1 MRYETKGIN
10 EMPKWMYWVLAVA
23 FAWLIWT
30 NFLKP
35 VPDLDQLKTQQ
46 NVQIIE
52 LEKYE
57 GSFRVFPKKII
68 IGEEKL
74 NFHRSILRS
83 VGERWRNRKCMSTL
97 IFLKVIVGIIGKL
110 KMSHLFH

>member
-52 LEKYE
+52 LESRCVYACACE
-57 GSFRVFPKKII
+57 RA
-68 IGEEKL
+68 
-74 NFHRSILRS
+74 SIL
-83 VGERWRNRKCMSTL
+83 VV
-97 IFLKVIVGIIGKL
+97 ILKK
-110 KMSHLFH
+110 F

>member
-52 LEKYE
+52 LLE
-57 GSFRVFPKKII
+57 S
-68 IGEEKL
+68 
-74 NFHRSILRS
+74 
-83 VGERWRNRKCMSTL
+83 
-97 IFLKVIVGIIGKL
+97 
-110 KMSHLFH
+110 

>member
-35 VPDLDQLKTQQ
+35 
-46 NVQIIE
+46 
-52 LEKYE
+52 
-57 GSFRVFPKKII
+57 
-68 IGEEKL
+68 
-74 NFHRSILRS
+74 
-83 VGERWRNRKCMSTL
+83 
-97 IFLKVIVGIIGKL
+97 
-110 KMSHLFH
+110 